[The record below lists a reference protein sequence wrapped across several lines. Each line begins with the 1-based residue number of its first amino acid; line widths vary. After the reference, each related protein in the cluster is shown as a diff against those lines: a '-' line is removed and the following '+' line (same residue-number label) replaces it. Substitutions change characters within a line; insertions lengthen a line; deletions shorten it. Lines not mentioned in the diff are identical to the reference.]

1 MKPVPLLGI
10 ALDVA
15 MLCTDVH
22 GISNLSNTISE
33 INNGV
38 LEKKKKQW
46 LNHDGL
52 VFKCNK
58 VIMMYNMVIPAYCF
72 NSCAQ
77 EIPISF

>member
-38 LEKKKKQW
+38 LEKK
-46 LNHDGL
+46 NNGS
-52 VFKCNK
+52 
-58 VIMMYNMVIPAYCF
+58 IMMAWSLNVIK
-72 NSCAQ
+72 
-77 EIPISF
+77 